1 MNKNIKEDEE
11 YLEDEDGWFLI
22 AILAFIFGS
31 WNPTGDSK
39 IKDLET
45 RITKLEAKNEIIEK
59 LITK

>member
-31 WNPTGDSK
+31 WNPTNDSK

-45 RITKLEAKNEIIEK
+45 RIAKLEAKNEIIEK

>member
-22 AILAFIFGS
+22 AILALVFGF
-31 WNPTGDSK
+31 WNPIGDSK

>member
-11 YLEDEDGWFLI
+11 YLEDEDSWFLI
-22 AILAFIFGS
+22 AILAFIFGA

-45 RITKLEAKNEIIEK
+45 RIAKLEAKNEIIEK